1 MCSYRNVF
9 NVNIWPSYVVFS
21 FLYFCTS
28 FDGPCVAFGSHGAE
42 EVDPSEDA
50 PQPRRRAFVGAGY
63 RLGQTGND
71 SEMVPGAPDNR
82 PPQPRTVKLRLW
94 RTGFSVDD
102 GELRE
107 YADPG
112 NQEFLNSVREG

>member
-1 MCSYRNVF
+1 MGCHTLFSLPHFRKSF
-9 NVNIWPSYVVFS
+9 NPPS
-21 FLYFCTS
+21 
-28 FDGPCVAFGSHGAE
+28 PARPGSHGAE

-112 NQEFLNSVREG
+112 TQEFLNSVREG